1 MTSSQPGRP
10 VSAGR
15 PPARR
20 RHDTGGLLINLLTGA
35 LAGVGG
41 VNLATHSVVVTI
53 IAGVVAVVLA
63 ALAVTHLR

>member
-1 MTSSQPGRP
+1 MSSSQPGRP

-20 RHDTGGLLINLLTGA
+20 RHDAGGLLNVINVT

-41 VNLATHSVVVTI
+41 VYLATHSIVVTI
-53 IAGVVAVVLA
+53 IASIVATMLA
-63 ALAVTHLR
+63 SLTVIHQR

>member
-10 VSAGR
+10 VSAGP

-20 RHDTGGLLINLLTGA
+20 RHDTGGLLNLLNGA

-41 VNLATHSVVVTI
+41 VYLATHSVVVTI